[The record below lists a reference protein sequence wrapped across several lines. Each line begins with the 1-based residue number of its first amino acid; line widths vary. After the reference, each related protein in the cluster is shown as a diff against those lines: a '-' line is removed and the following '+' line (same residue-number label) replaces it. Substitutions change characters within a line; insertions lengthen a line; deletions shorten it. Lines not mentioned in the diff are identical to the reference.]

1 MTHDDIVNL
10 GNLVNIDISTQESED
25 IIPKMDSILGYID
38 QIKEI
43 NVDDI
48 NLEYSH
54 TNPDLR
60 VDLANDDMSFS
71 DLFIE
76 LVPSK
81 ENGYVKVN
89 KVLGSE

>member
-10 GNLVNIDISTQESED
+10 GNLVNIDISEQESGD

-48 NLEYSH
+48 DLEYSK

-60 VDLANDDMSFS
+60 LDLPNNNTSFS

-81 ENGYVKVN
+81 KNGYVKVN
-89 KVLGSE
+89 KVLDNE